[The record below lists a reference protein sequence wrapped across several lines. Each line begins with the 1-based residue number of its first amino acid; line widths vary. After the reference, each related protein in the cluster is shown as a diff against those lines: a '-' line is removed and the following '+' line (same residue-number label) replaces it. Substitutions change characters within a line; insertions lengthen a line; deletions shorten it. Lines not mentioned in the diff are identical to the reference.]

1 MFILPANIMLFY
13 IRDLSIPEYQYP
25 PEVLGSILWG
35 FSRATVVTIM
45 IILEGFLMARH
56 NDNICLY
63 LSLSTY
69 QTEAILML
77 MFFFFNFNF
86 NLKIYPNDSFKW
98 NKQEHSK
105 M

>member
-1 MFILPANIMLFY
+1 M
-13 IRDLSIPEYQYP
+13 
-25 PEVLGSILWG
+25 G
-35 FSRATVVTIM
+35 
-45 IILEGFLMARH
+45 RH

-86 NLKIYPNDSFKW
+86 NFKIYPNDSFKW

>member
-1 MFILPANIMLFY
+1 MCLYYLQILLFY

-25 PEVLGSILWG
+25 PGSQDLILWG
-35 FSRATVVTIM
+35 ILKSNCGNNHD
-45 IILEGFLMARH
+45 ILEGFLMA
-56 NDNICLY
+56 DTMI
-63 LSLSTY
+63 TY
-69 QTEAILML
+69 AYILVFQPIRQKL
-77 MFFFFNFNF
+77 FSCSCFLFNFNF